1 MGLSGHGIP
10 SGIAVTFR
18 MIPPGNK
25 RTWDRTDMGSLL
37 GSYLPY
43 PLISEAWLSGLALS
57 HVLHLTL
64 VGRAKKYHRTVQKYV
79 CTVQY
84 LDGLRHTDTS
94 SNELGIVTTQGYCR
108 LRLLRP
114 SSLDKY
120 RPIAVSQNSLS
131 CNTFTVSPN
140 WTTSHSRNL
149 RSSKG
154 Y

>member
-1 MGLSGHGIP
+1 
-10 SGIAVTFR
+10 
-18 MIPPGNK
+18 
-25 RTWDRTDMGSLL
+25 MGSLL

-43 PLISEAWLSGLALS
+43 PLISEAWLGSLALS
-57 HVLHLTL
+57 HVLRLTL
-64 VGRAKKYHRTVQKYV
+64 VGRTKKYHRTVQKYV

-140 WTTSHSRNL
+140 WTTSHSWNL
-149 RSSKG
+149 RVQRDTKGPTYLLTANLLWDVLCLTSKRKVTA
-154 Y
+154 